1 MSISEMA
8 SATSIWV
15 KQVTTN
21 IVKKKLLEPEGIQ
34 GHRWMSYIAC
44 FILWTAA
51 VGGGY
56 FYYCQRIEFGI
67 QQMVERIKNDCH
79 TSNSSCQKGLFVV
92 QKLASESGGHIM
104 LEDNYGVRVTLKEFA
119 EIENLISAYISDR
132 KKILAHVTISPLSM
146 THQQKAGS
154 IDNTSVEIGI
164 APDNRIV
171 ISFTSDIIFN
181 DENVG
186 EARLA
191 ILLSDTSPLPQYK
204 ILFILWLMMTP
215 VISAIGLF
223 VINMIIRKQLEQKKV
238 RGKFIILT
246 ALCLLIKENRTSKK
260 KEEQFGSYR
269 LEGRIARG
277 GMAELF
283 IATKIGRD
291 EFEKTVALKKIL
303 PHLADIPEFISRFK
317 SEARRAALL
326 QHPNIVSTYDFDQI
340 GKDYIIEMEYVL
352 GKNLAEI
359 FSQLNKAFDIHAAV
373 YIVSEVCKGLHYA
386 HTKQDGSGKLLKF
399 VHRDI
404 SPQNIL
410 ISYEGEVKICDF
422 GIAKV
427 GVEHTVTKQDELI
440 GKLPYMSPEQI
451 SGLPV
456 DHQTDIYALGV
467 LFYEMLTGK
476 RLYNVRTPAQAI
488 NLIVNQ
494 PVSPVKGIV
503 SDIPDQLNDIVMRCL
518 EKDKQTRYQSA
529 QKLLDDLEIFR
540 YDFKVI
546 YNMSYLSKFMQ
557 KHFREKRQQLSQGGF
572 AYSTLWDIAYKIFNS

>member
-1 MSISEMA
+1 M
-8 SATSIWV
+8 
-15 KQVTTN
+15 
-21 IVKKKLLEPEGIQ
+21 
-34 GHRWMSYIAC
+34 
-44 FILWTAA
+44 
-51 VGGGY
+51 
-56 FYYCQRIEFGI
+56 
-67 QQMVERIKNDCH
+67 
-79 TSNSSCQKGLFVV
+79 
-92 QKLASESGGHIM
+92 
-104 LEDNYGVRVTLKEFA
+104 
-119 EIENLISAYISDR
+119 
-132 KKILAHVTISPLSM
+132 
-146 THQQKAGS
+146 
-154 IDNTSVEIGI
+154 
-164 APDNRIV
+164 
-171 ISFTSDIIFN
+171 
-181 DENVG
+181 
-186 EARLA
+186 
-191 ILLSDTSPLPQYK
+191 
-204 ILFILWLMMTP
+204 
-215 VISAIGLF
+215 
-223 VINMIIRKQLEQKKV
+223 
-238 RGKFIILT
+238 
-246 ALCLLIKENRTSKK
+246 
-260 KEEQFGSYR
+260 
-269 LEGRIARG
+269 
-277 GMAELF
+277 
-283 IATKIGRD
+283 
-291 EFEKTVALKKIL
+291 KKIL